1 MNSLV
6 CKLNNLPI
14 KKTLYG
20 GKVKSP
26 NKAVTYDLVK
36 IIKNNGEKVDIITFR
51 DKAIDSNLG
60 KIIRRYI
67 IKKERWGETFIERNY
82 SEQKE
87 TTIFAPEQK
96 SNKLSVIGR
105 LIKSVTKFND
115 EYFEKSIEM
124 QTLTKRENLSPVLN
138 ISKLVSK
145 PFGKAEIENET
156 QSMFQYSKGIPKKG
170 YEISSLLKSKLGF
183 LNDVVEPV
191 YKFIGFTEKQ
201 AEYFKKDDYFPLHLY
216 SFEEF
221 KKFAPTVA
229 THPNHKTV
237 MTFETFWFKEN
248 NTSRLGFFDGDI
260 NLNSDKLNTRFD
272 VINTSAHEK
281 EHAYQLEQCLFYDLK
296 SGITKAP
303 AYVSDDLFQQYREY
317 YISGGKCKIRDKQE
331 VKLTK
336 QDYENYVTSSMDE
349 KLYKDQFVE
358 MSARIA
364 GSLAESNY
372 KKSADAIKKEF
383 PYAPDYMLGYTDS
396 DRMFRAWKILH
407 A

>member
-1 MNSLV
+1 MTSLI

-14 KKTLYG
+14 KNSLYG
-20 GKVKSP
+20 GKVKAP
-26 NKAVTYDLVK
+26 NKAFSFDLVK
-36 IIKNNGEKVDIITFR
+36 IAKDNGDKIDIITFR
-51 DKAIDSNLG
+51 DKTSKPTLG

-87 TTIFAPEQK
+87 ITMPDPKQK
-96 SNKLSVIGR
+96 NEKLLVKGR
-105 LIKSVTKFND
+105 LIKSITKFND
-115 EYFEKSIEM
+115 EYFEKSSEI
-124 QTLTKRENLSPVLN
+124 QTVAQRKNNKPVLN
-138 ISKLVSK
+138 ISKLISK

-156 QSMFQYSKGIPKKG
+156 QTMFQYSKDMPKKG
-170 YEISSLLKSKLGF
+170 YEINTLLKSRLGF
-183 LNDVVEPV
+183 ITDVIEPV

-201 AEYFKKDDYFPLHLY
+201 IEKFKQDNYFPLHLY

-229 THPNHKTV
+229 NHPNHKTV
-237 MTFETFWFKEN
+237 MTFETFWFKEM

-272 VINTSAHEK
+272 IINTSAHEK
-281 EHAYQLEQCLFYDLK
+281 EHAYQLEQCIFYDLK
-296 SGITKAP
+296 SGIKNAP
-303 AYVSDDLFQQYREY
+303 AYVSEDLFQQYRNY
-317 YISGGKCKIRDKQE
+317 YINGGKCKINDKLE
-331 VKLTK
+331 VQLTK
-336 QDYENYVTSSMDE
+336 HDYENYVNSDKNT
-349 KLYKDQFVE
+349 KLYQDQFVE

-364 GSLAESNY
+364 GGLAESDY

-396 DRMFRAWKILH
+396 DRMLRAWKILH
-407 A
+407 S